1 MSCWGRPRVREKL
14 KLRSPLFSFVFREWI
29 YLEGD
34 LEIHCKANSRSPE
47 LAKLFAI
54 INYFGKRGCFFQY
67 FPDRTQITPKPLWQ
81 QNLSLSFTVGAIDD
95 LGKNTIFGKINPFSS
110 ERATLDKYRT
120 IVTGFLP
127 LKLTATSAP
136 YDFYQRLGKLKENWK
151 K

>member
-1 MSCWGRPRVREKL
+1 M
-14 KLRSPLFSFVFREWI
+14 FRGWI

-54 INYFGKRGCFFQY
+54 INYFGKGGCFLQY
-67 FPDRTQITPKPLWQ
+67 FPDRTQITPEPLWQ
-81 QNLSLSFTVGAIDD
+81 PNLSLSFTVGAIDN
-95 LGKNTIFGKINPFSS
+95 LGKNTFFGKINPFSS

-120 IVTGFLP
+120 IITGFLP

-136 YDFYQRLGKLKENWK
+136 YEFYERV
-151 K
+151 